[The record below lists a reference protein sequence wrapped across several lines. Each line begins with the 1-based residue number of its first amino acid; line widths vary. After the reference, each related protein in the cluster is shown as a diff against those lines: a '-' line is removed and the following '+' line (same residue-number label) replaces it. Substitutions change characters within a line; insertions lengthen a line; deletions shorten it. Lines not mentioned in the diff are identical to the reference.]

1 MTHANFAASATY
13 VLNKQR
19 GAILTSLVIIALATP
34 ASALDINS
42 FRAEHHLP
50 RLTVSAAC
58 AHANTMASHGPFER
72 PLGANFSRE
81 PPFLLR
87 EPSYMRQ
94 FAAET
99 CR

>member
-1 MTHANFAASATY
+1 MTKSAWLLLT
-13 VLNKQR
+13 L
-19 GAILTSLVIIALATP
+19 AIACALLSTP
-34 ASALDINS
+34 ALALDINS
-42 FRAEHHLP
+42 FRAQHGRPPLP
-50 RLTVSAAC
+50 VSAAGAAC
-58 AHANTMASHGPFER
+58 AHVNTMASHGPFER